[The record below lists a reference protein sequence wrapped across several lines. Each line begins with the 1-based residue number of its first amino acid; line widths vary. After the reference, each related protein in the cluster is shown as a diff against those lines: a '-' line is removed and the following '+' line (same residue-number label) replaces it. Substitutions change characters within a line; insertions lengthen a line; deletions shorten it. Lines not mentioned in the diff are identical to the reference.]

1 VDGIITPPI
10 GMLLQRVDFS
20 DLFVVLDHSKPVPKS
35 LAEAKANAI
44 PVIAYGQLITD
55 LISFLI
61 VALVVFV
68 IVQEVHKYTERSQ
81 PTATTRS
88 CPFCLT
94 VIPLQATR
102 CPACTTILHE
112 GPADGAAGTS
122 R

>member
-35 LAEAKANAI
+35 LAEAKANGI

-68 IVQEVHKYTERSQ
+68 IVQEVHKYTERAQ

-94 VIPLQATR
+94 VIPVQATR

-112 GPADGAAGTS
+112 GPADATVGVS
-122 R
+122 